1 MRDAPQSGFASA
13 MVRTRSASSEPTCG
27 RPIRPRRDFQ
37 LQKARK
43 PCRCQRITVS
53 GRTRWSASRHPGHQ
67 LESHTQKAR
76 SKRPNCGR
84 FDRRRSKASCCRSAR
99 FSSVRSVRVLSAA
112 RRAPNRASTRDIA
125 LHGLHVA
132 GPSSRLGIEFW
143 QTTAPTYDPDV
154 YAAIRREIEQ
164 RCPLI
169 LNFSTGGTGPMEGRV
184 AHIAKVKP
192 PLGALNMGSMNYA
205 KYSPRRKEFVFDFVF
220 ENPFRDI
227 AYLLAVMKEA
237 GVKPELECF
246 DIGHTNSVWPLL
258 DQGLLK
264 RPLQFSFIMGSW
276 GGIRATTENL
286 ALQARETPKDSTWE
300 VIGISHEQWRMLA
313 AALSLGGNVRV
324 GLEDNFYLDSA
335 GKQMARSN
343 GELVAKAVRMARDMG
358 REPASVAQAREILS
372 LDRVW

>member
-1 MRDAPQSGFASA
+1 MSTDKVIVTCALTGVLANRDQCPWVPYTPAEIAEEALRAYEAGAA
-13 MVRTRSASSEPTCG
+13 VVHVHARTDEGGATYEP
-27 RPIRPRRDFQ
+27 
-37 LQKARK
+37 
-43 PCRCQRITVS
+43 S
-53 GRTRWSASRHPGHQ
+53 
-67 LESHTQKAR
+67 
-76 SKRPNCGR
+76 
-84 FDRRRSKASCCRSAR
+84 
-99 FSSVRSVRVLSAA
+99 
-112 RRAPNRASTRDIA
+112 
-125 LHGLHVA
+125 
-132 GPSSRLGIEFW
+132 
-143 QTTAPTYDPDV
+143 V

-164 RCPLI
+164 RCPVI
-169 LNFSTGGTGPMEGRV
+169 LNFSTGGAGPMEGRV
-184 AHIAKVKP
+184 AHIAQVRP
-192 PLGALNMGSMNYA
+192 AIGALNMGSMNYA
-205 KYSPRRKEFVFDFVF
+205 KYSPKRKDFVFDFVF

-227 AYLLAVMKEA
+227 SYLLSVMKEA

-246 DIGHTNSVWPLL
+246 DVGHTNSVWPLL
-258 DQGLLK
+258 DKGLLK
-264 RPLQFSFIMGSW
+264 EPLQFSFIMGVL

-335 GKQMARSN
+335 GQQMARSN